1 MMKAMH
7 LGGLCLLLASVLS
20 TAYASD
26 QDLLTVKDNY
36 TSELNE
42 SALRLALTGQPSG
55 GLTALVKEG
64 LLYMAE
70 EEKLAGDVYLALNEK
85 WNLRVFDNIGRA
97 ERTHEAAVKTLLE
110 RYSLPDPAKGAGE
123 YSNETLQGLYH
134 DLVSRGSASV
144 KDALQVGAAIEEIDI
159 LDLEERMAQTDQEDI
174 RLVYVNLKS
183 GSENHLRAFVNNLQR
198 QGVEY
203 NPQYLSQEEYD
214 GIIGGRKFFPA

>member
-1 MMKAMH
+1 MKTI
-7 LGGLCLLLASVLS
+7 LLCSLCLMLAVLS
-20 TAYASD
+20 TAYATD

-42 SALRLALTGQPSG
+42 SALGLALAGQPSG
-55 GLTALVKEG
+55 ELTASEKEG

-85 WNLRVFDNIGRA
+85 WNLRVFDNIGKA

-110 RYSLPDPAKGAGE
+110 RYSLPDPTKGAGE
-123 YSNETLQGLYH
+123 FSNETLQGLYD
-134 DLVSRGSASV
+134 DLVIRGSSSV

-159 LDLEERMAQTDQEDI
+159 LDLEERMAQTDREDI
-174 RLVYVNLKS
+174 LLVYANLKR

-198 QGVEY
+198 QGFEY
-203 NPQYLSQEEYD
+203 SPEYLSQEEYD
-214 GIIGGRKFFPA
+214 GIIRG

>member
-1 MMKAMH
+1 MMKTI
-7 LGGLCLLLASVLS
+7 LLCSLCLMLAVLS
-20 TAYASD
+20 TAYATD

-42 SALRLALTGQPSG
+42 SALGLALAGQPSG
-55 GLTALVKEG
+55 ELTASEKEG

-85 WNLRVFDNIGRA
+85 WNLRVFDNIGKA

-110 RYSLPDPAKGAGE
+110 RYSLPDPTKGAGE
-123 YSNETLQGLYH
+123 FSNETLQGLYD
-134 DLVSRGSASV
+134 DLVIRGSSSV

-159 LDLEERMAQTDQEDI
+159 LDLEERMAQTDREDI
-174 RLVYVNLKS
+174 LLVYANLKR

-198 QGVEY
+198 QGFEY
-203 NPQYLSQEEYD
+203 SPEYLSQEEYD
-214 GIIGGRKFFPA
+214 GIIRG